1 MAQWSVQGAE
11 KKTGRDATLLVE
23 APTSEL
29 ARQVAKERGL
39 LVAAVKPAHVAL
51 AADAPQ
57 RLSSSPSDIP
67 TDIPTGIPVD
77 DAPPP
82 AAILEY
88 LNRARPAKTPTLSA
102 LLWTSRVWFAL
113 ALVAYAVA
121 ISTLALSAGLRTI
134 TTYNLAALLRDTL
147 TTLVVGAVLH
157 LVSTLLLVLR
167 DRLAPTE
174 PA

>member
-1 MAQWSVQGAE
+1 MAQWSVQGEE

-57 RLSSSPSDIP
+57 RLSSSPS
-67 TDIPTGIPVD
+67 DIPTGIPVD